1 MKKKD
6 NHSRRGVAI
15 EMAIGVMFVMV
26 ALSILLLTYWTLENR
41 IEVSDLDDF
50 HEKVATFEV
59 YDIGECGYKAYKEYI
74 TADSSFT
81 NGTFKIK
88 NEKDEFV
95 EYTVKKVDNSLQIID
110 GETIILT
117 IVLGEDNSI
126 TSWK

>member
-41 IEVSDLDDF
+41 IEVSDLNDF

-59 YDIGECGYKAYKEYI
+59 YDIGEYVYKTYADETDGEHSFNFNNENYNVIKTTNAENAI
-74 TADSSFT
+74 T
-81 NGTFKIK
+81 
-88 NEKDEFV
+88 
-95 EYTVKKVDNSLQIID
+95 SLQI
-110 GETIILT
+110 EHNSTIILT
-117 IVLGEDNSI
+117 IEMDNEKSI

>member
-41 IEVSDLDDF
+41 IEVSDLNDF
-50 HEKVATFEV
+50 HEKVDTFEV
-59 YDIGECGYKAYKEYI
+59 YDIGEYVYEKYAKGEKDYNLDKAY
-74 TADSSFT
+74 T
-81 NGTFKIK
+81 
-88 NEKDEFV
+88 V
-95 EYTVKKVDNSLQIID
+95 EEVDNSLQISKN
-110 GETIILT
+110 GTIILT